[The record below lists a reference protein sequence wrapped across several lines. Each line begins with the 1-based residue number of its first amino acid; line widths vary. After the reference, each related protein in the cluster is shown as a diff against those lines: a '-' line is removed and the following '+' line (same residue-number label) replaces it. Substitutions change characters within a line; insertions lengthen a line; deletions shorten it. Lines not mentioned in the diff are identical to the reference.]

1 MVKASPSSIAS
12 VGFIGSVGLLD
23 EEELDGG
30 KEVDEDVDG
39 AVGRVE
45 HAAVVDRNK
54 TVRKLAMIFF
64 LCIEPPSVIDCD
76 LIMTLKAS
84 WI

>member
-39 AVGRVE
+39 AVG
-45 HAAVVDRNK
+45 
-54 TVRKLAMIFF
+54 
-64 LCIEPPSVIDCD
+64 
-76 LIMTLKAS
+76 
-84 WI
+84 